1 MTIMGGRK
9 NGLAGTFA
17 LDHIASDGGTG
28 SILNTGSGTLTI
40 TGGNYV
46 GSYALSS
53 CAYGTGSVSTI
64 SNVGSG
70 DIIFKS
76 GSAGTSMYA
85 HANGGTGIISNLGSG
100 NVIIKNDSPSGIEGY
115 TAAIQINCRDGGTA
129 ILSNQGTGDLII
141 SGGSAK
147 SAYGMATNASGGT
160 SSISNTD
167 SGTITI
173 TGGSGTYSYGMETN
187 ARTKSTISNERD
199 GNLNIL
205 GGTGESAYGI
215 RINVYNGDGK
225 IINSGSGTLT
235 ISGGSGQGAAAI
247 QINTHGKAPTS
258 TISNDGNGTL
268 IISGGSASKAHGIA
282 NNTGRLRAVS
292 VISNTGSGTLTISGG
307 SKTDAYGIYSFS
319 AYSGNKG
326 IISNAENGTLNILG
340 QIDAGSYGIWNLT
353 KDSGSIGQIEN
364 AGVMNLNKNSIE
376 TFGVGDPLVTNKS
389 SGKVFAEA
397 GALFTGEYETTP
409 GDPVIK
415 PIDMVVWDGTKIN
428 TVRSDIYTAVSGGGM
443 TIGTVTLKDDWKKYS
458 VWEAGGV
465 ITFTDVVDGS
475 DVANQIRQQFEAAF
489 GTGTTIRFTGTG
501 SGETPSG
508 NTLFNTDVVNDLLN
522 NGKLAEGG
530 VVTSEALNM
539 GNSALTIG
547 SADATFTQNIGFKGV
562 DDASSITVKDGKTLT
577 LTGAQASMTLALR
590 TNENERA
597 SYVIT
602 EKETTLTNGQLKLGI
617 AELSA
622 TQGIL
627 ADVTA
632 DSSSAVVAEHG
643 VFEISSV
650 KGNGHV
656 VVKEDSALTVGSLSA
671 ATTTNAGELT
681 VNSDVVLKRPTTV
694 NPFATDGKAPAKPVA
709 FLNDKGA
716 VANLQNITIEAG
728 ASIEN
733 KKDATLN
740 AGTVTVGAGSLLW
753 NYTGGKMSFDSLIVQ
768 GSIRDYGTLT
778 VSDTL
783 AVAKGGRYDYD
794 GKVRVG
800 NAMMVEEGGELTMS
814 GDSTLSRLVVGGDAV
829 SAKILAAS
837 DSSDETPDAVLKVL
851 DGEHY
856 LETLELTSG
865 TVNVAEDATLAGKTL
880 EGGAIGSKVTV
891 EEGAVLAFSH
901 DKNSLKSVMD
911 NYKGGKLGWDDKT
924 KLALS
929 QALHFKD
936 EGSLS
941 VGRTDA
947 EGTVNLGS
955 DALVL
960 LGTTNLHGE
969 AVFNGKGGDT
979 LSVEEG
985 AVLAV
990 TDDFMWGNHYLAKG
1004 FDAAS
1009 EESLKNL
1016 AIFDKEGKKLDV
1028 FTNEKGAHITIGS
1041 DDIADK
1047 DTNYRLQKNINVV
1060 LDGMQDQESEV
1071 ADVRVL
1077 TKLVLAGNGAAQ
1089 SARLSSMTA
1098 EAGILTEN
1106 VRLAQDAFDTI
1117 IDHAST
1123 MRAKRGTVWAEGIYS
1138 KADVSGMKAEN
1149 RRVGYESDAT
1159 GFAMGG
1165 DWSASGWHLGAAF
1178 SAQKGDL
1185 QGTESATSN
1194 VIDSYGVSLYGRKD
1208 FASGLTLTAGMTYS
1222 FGANEVVQQ
1231 NVETLKADVDTN
1243 VLIAGGRVSYPIAL
1257 NGFFVTPYARI
1268 EAVWSKSDAYT
1279 VTASGQDAFR
1289 FGKTNEVLG
1298 RIPLGMSASAFTPM
1312 LNGTLNV
1319 TADLS
1324 VAPQFGGKDY
1334 KQSVVGVTTGARD
1347 VTAADYADDW
1357 IGKLKLGLSYQGRQG
1372 SFDLFYEAARS
1383 DTLDA
1388 GHSFN
1393 AKAALYF

>member
-1 MTIMGGRK
+1 MGGSE
-9 NGLAGTFA
+9 A
-17 LDHIASDGGTG
+17 
-28 SILNTGSGTLTI
+28 SILNRGAGTL
-40 TGGNYV
+40 N
-46 GSYALSS
+46 
-53 CAYGTGSVSTI
+53 I
-64 SNVGSG
+64 S
-70 DIIFKS
+70 
-76 GSAGTSMYA
+76 
-85 HANGGTGIISNLGSG
+85 
-100 NVIIKNDSPSGIEGY
+100 
-115 TAAIQINCRDGGTA
+115 GGTA
-129 ILSNQGTGDLII
+129 
-141 SGGSAK
+141 
-147 SAYGMATNASGGT
+147 
-160 SSISNTD
+160 
-167 SGTITI
+167 
-173 TGGSGTYSYGMETN
+173 
-187 ARTKSTISNERD
+187 R
-199 GNLNIL
+199 
-205 GGTGESAYGI
+205 
-215 RINVYNGDGK
+215 
-225 IINSGSGTLT
+225 
-235 ISGGSGQGAAAI
+235 
-247 QINTHGKAPTS
+247 
-258 TISNDGNGTL
+258 
-268 IISGGSASKAHGIA
+268 
-282 NNTGRLRAVS
+282 
-292 VISNTGSGTLTISGG
+292 
-307 SKTDAYGIYSFS
+307 DAYGIYSS
-319 AYSGNKG
+319 EGSGLIENQAEGTLNIQGGTSETAYGIYLSGSRISNSGAGTLTIEGRKGSGIAYSQAR
-326 IISNAENGTLNILG
+326 IINSKNGTLNILG
-340 QIDAGSYGIWNLT
+340 DATAGSFGIN
-353 KDSGSIGQIEN
+353 SMMNSVEN
-364 AGVMNLNKNSIE
+364 EGVLNLNKNAFNSISG
-376 TFGVGDPLVTNKS
+376 TITNAAT
-389 SGKVFAEA
+389 GTVNAEA
-397 GALFTGEYETTP
+397 GVIFESSGTTSSVEEKPISVFSASTGETVQQTIESFGTILTQSSWAVKTDWVKKSIWKD
-409 GDPVIK
+409 GGKLVITD
-415 PIDMVVWDGTKIN
+415 IADGTAEAQSI
-428 TVRSDIYTAVSGGGM
+428 RDAFTA
-443 TIGTVTLKDDWKKYS
+443 K
-458 VWEAGGV
+458 
-465 ITFTDVVDGS
+465 
-475 DVANQIRQQFEAAF
+475 F
-489 GTGTTIRFTGTG
+489 GTGTTLEFTGTG
-501 SGETPSG
+501 G
-508 NTLFNTDVVNDLLN
+508 
-522 NGKLAEGG
+522 
-530 VVTSEALNM
+530 
-539 GNSALTIG
+539 G
-547 SADATFTQNIGFKGV
+547 SADGVSSDFTIAHVNQLLSENKAEAGSVITSESLDAEGNAFKLGAGGQIEHDFGFMGIKNTSGISV
-562 DDASSITVKDGKTLT
+562 ADGKTLT

-590 TNENERA
+590 TNEHERA

-643 VFEISSV
+643 VFEISAV
-650 KGNGHV
+650 KGEGHV

-671 ATTTNAGELT
+671 ATTTSAGELT

-694 NPFATDGKAPAKPVA
+694 NPFASNGKAPAKPVA

-753 NYTGGKMSFDSLIVQ
+753 NYTGGKMNFDSLIVQ

-783 AVAKGGRYDYD
+783 AVANGGRYDYD
-794 GKVRVG
+794 GKVRIG
-800 NAMMVEEGGELTMS
+800 NALMVEEGGELTMS

-837 DSSDETPDAVLKVL
+837 GGSDETSDAVLKVL

-865 TVNVAEDATLAGKTL
+865 TVNVAEGATLAGMTRN
-880 EGGAIGSKVTV
+880 AVGSKITV
-891 EEGAVLAFSH
+891 EEGAVFAFSH

-911 NYKGGKLGWDDKT
+911 NYKGGKLGWDEKT

-936 EGSLS
+936 EGALS
-941 VGRTDA
+941 VGRTNA

-1077 TKLVLAGNGAAQ
+1077 TKLVLAGNGAEE

-1185 QGTESATSN
+1185 QATESATSN
-1194 VIDSYGVSLYGRKD
+1194 DIDSYGLSIYGRKD

-1222 FGANEVVQQ
+1222 FGENEVVQQ
-1231 NVETLKADVDTN
+1231 NVETMKADVDTN
-1243 VLIAGGRVSYPIAL
+1243 ILVAGGRISYPVAL
-1257 NGFFVTPYARI
+1257 RGCFVTPYAGI

-1289 FGKTNEVLG
+1289 FGKTDEVLG
-1298 RIPLGMSASAFTPM
+1298 RVPLGVSASAFTPM

-1334 KQSVVGVTTGARD
+1334 EQSVEGVTTGARD
-1347 VTAADYADDW
+1347 VTTADYADDW
-1357 IGKLKLGLSYQGRQG
+1357 LGKLKLGVSYQGRQG
-1372 SFDLFYEAARS
+1372 SFDLFYEAVRS
-1383 DTLDA
+1383 DTLEA

>member
-1 MTIMGGRK
+1 
-9 NGLAGTFA
+9 
-17 LDHIASDGGTG
+17 
-28 SILNTGSGTLTI
+28 
-40 TGGNYV
+40 
-46 GSYALSS
+46 
-53 CAYGTGSVSTI
+53 
-64 SNVGSG
+64 
-70 DIIFKS
+70 
-76 GSAGTSMYA
+76 MYA

-115 TAAIQINCRDGGTA
+115 TAGIQINCLNGGTA

-147 SAYGMATNASGGT
+147 SAYGMATNASSRGT
-160 SSISNTD
+160 SSILNTG
-167 SGTITI
+167 SGTTTI
-173 TGGSGTYSYGMETN
+173 TGGSGTSSYGIETN
-187 ARTKSTISNERD
+187 AFSTGTITNEQD

-205 GGTGESAYGI
+205 GGAGEFAFGI
-215 RINVYNGDGK
+215 RINVNNGDGK
-225 IINSGSGTLT
+225 IINSGSGILT
-235 ISGGSGQGAAAI
+235 ISGGSGSGASAI
-247 QINTHGKAPTS
+247 QFNTHGRGPTS
-258 TISNDGNGTL
+258 TISNEGNGTL
-268 IISGGSASKAHGIA
+268 IISGGSGSKAYGIGH
-282 NNTGRLRAVS
+282 NTGRLRAVS
-292 VISNTGSGTLTISGG
+292 IISNTGSGTLTISGG
-307 SKTDAYGIYSFS
+307 SKSDAYGIYSFS

-326 IISNAENGTLNILG
+326 IISNAESGTLNILG

-376 TFGVGDPLVTNKS
+376 TFGVGDALVTNKS

-397 GALFTGEYETTP
+397 GTLFTGEYETTS

-428 TVRSDIYTAVSGGGM
+428 TVRSDIYTTVSGGGM

-501 SGETPSG
+501 SGDTPSG
-508 NTLFNTDVVNDLLN
+508 NTVFNTDVVNDLLN

-530 VVTSEALNM
+530 VITSTALNM
-539 GNSALTIG
+539 GNSSLTIG
-547 SADATFTQNIGFKGV
+547 STDATFTQNIGFMGV
-562 DDASSITVKDGKTLT
+562 DDASSISVKDGKTLT

-643 VFEISSV
+643 VFEISAV
-650 KGNGHV
+650 KGEGHV

-694 NPFATDGKAPAKPVA
+694 NPFASSGKAPAKPVA

-716 VANLQNITIEAG
+716 VANMQDITIEAG

-753 NYTGGKMSFDSLIVQ
+753 NYTGGKMNFDSLIVQ

-794 GKVRVG
+794 GKVRIG
-800 NAMMVEEGGELTMS
+800 NALMVEEGGELTMS

-837 DSSDETPDAVLKVL
+837 DGGDETPDAVLKVL

-865 TVNVAEDATLAGKTL
+865 TVNVAEGATLAGMTL
-880 EGGAIGSKVTV
+880 EGNAVGSKVTV
-891 EEGAVLAFSH
+891 EEGAALAFSH
-901 DKNSLKSVMD
+901 DKNSLKSALED
-911 NYKGGKLGWDDKT
+911 YKGGKLGWDEKT

-929 QALHFKD
+929 QALHFQG

-969 AVFNGKGGDT
+969 AVFNGNGGDT

-1004 FDAAS
+1004 FDSSS

-1016 AIFDKEGKKLDV
+1016 AIFDKEGKKLEV
-1028 FTNEKGAHITIGS
+1028 LTSEKGAHITIGS

-1047 DTNYRLQKNINVV
+1047 DANYRLRKNINVV
-1060 LDGMQDQESEV
+1060 LDGRQNQESDI
-1071 ADVRVL
+1071 ADVRLL
-1077 TKLVLAGNGAAQ
+1077 TKLVLSGDGATQ
-1089 SARLSSMTA
+1089 SARLSSLTA

-1106 VRLAQDAFDTI
+1106 VRMTQDVFDTI

-1138 KADVSGMKAEN
+1138 ESDVSGMKAEN
-1149 RRVGYESDAT
+1149 RRVGYESDVT

-1165 DWSASGWHLGAAF
+1165 DWSAAGWHLGAAF

-1185 QGTESATSN
+1185 QVTESATSN
-1194 VIDSYGVSLYGRKD
+1194 NIDSYGVSLYGRKD
-1208 FASGLTLTAGMTYS
+1208 FTSGLTFTAGMTYS
-1222 FGANEVVQQ
+1222 FGSNEVVQQ
-1231 NVETLKADVDTN
+1231 NVEALKVDVDTN
-1243 VLIAGGRVSYPIAL
+1243 VLVAGGRVSYPIAL
-1257 NGFFVTPYARI
+1257 KGFFVTPYAGL
-1268 EAVWSKSDAYT
+1268 EAVCSKSDAYT
-1279 VTASGQDAFR
+1279 MTASGQDAFR
-1289 FGKTNEVLG
+1289 FGKTDEVLG
-1298 RIPLGMSASAFTPM
+1298 RIPLGISTSAFTPM
-1312 LNGTLNV
+1312 LNGTLNF

-1324 VAPQFGGKDY
+1324 VAPQFGGKDFE
-1334 KQSVVGVTTGARD
+1334 QSVEGVTTGARD
-1347 VTAADYADDW
+1347 VTTANYADDW

-1393 AKAALYF
+1393 AKAALYI

>member
-292 VISNTGSGTLTISGG
+292 VISNTRSGTLTISGG

-590 TNENERA
+590 TNEHERA

-643 VFEISSV
+643 VFEISAV
-650 KGNGHV
+650 KGEGHV

-694 NPFATDGKAPAKPVA
+694 NPFAANGKAPAKPVA

-753 NYTGGKMSFDSLIVQ
+753 NYTGGKMNFDSLIVQ
-768 GSIRDYGTLT
+768 GSVRDFGTLT

-783 AVAKGGRYDYD
+783 AVAQGGRYDYD
-794 GKVRVG
+794 GKVRIG
-800 NAMMVEEGGELTMS
+800 NALMVEEGGELTMS
-814 GDSTLSRLVVGGDAV
+814 GDSTLSRLVVGGNAV
-829 SAKILAAS
+829 SAKILATS
-837 DSSDETPDAVLKVL
+837 DSAEETPDAILKVL
-851 DGEHY
+851 DGEHF

-865 TVNVAEDATLAGKTL
+865 TVNIAKDATLAGKTL
-880 EGGAIGSKVTV
+880 EGNAVGSKVTV
-891 EEGAVLAFSH
+891 EEGAALAFSH
-901 DKNSLKSVMD
+901 DKNSLKSAVD
-911 NYKGGKLGWDDKT
+911 DYKGGKLGWDEKT

-1016 AIFDKEGKKLDV
+1016 AVFDKEGKKLDV
-1028 FTNEKGAHITIGS
+1028 FTNGKGAHITIGS

-1149 RRVGYESDAT
+1149 RRVGYESDVT

-1165 DWSASGWHLGAAF
+1165 DWSVAGWHLGAAF

-1185 QGTESATSN
+1185 QATESATVN
-1194 VIDSYGVSLYGRKD
+1194 DIDSYGVSLYGRKD
-1208 FASGLTLTAGMTYS
+1208 FASGLTFTAGMTYS
-1222 FGANEVVQQ
+1222 FGANEVVQH
-1231 NVETLKADVDTN
+1231 NVETLKTDVDTN
-1243 VLIAGGRVSYPIAL
+1243 VLVAGGRISYPIAL
-1257 NGFFVTPYARI
+1257 RKFFLTPYAGI

-1289 FGKTNEVLG
+1289 FGKTDEVLG
-1298 RIPLGMSASAFTPM
+1298 RVPLGVSASAFTPM

-1334 KQSVVGVTTGARD
+1334 EQSVVGVTTGARD
-1347 VTAADYADDW
+1347 VTTADFADDW
-1357 IGKLKLGLSYQGRQG
+1357 LGKLKLGVSYQGRQG
-1372 SFDLFYEAARS
+1372 NFDLFYEAARS